1 MKKSDIILI
10 GVVILVIVAAILFGK
25 SADTQEE
32 LNIEY
37 PVTLAGEVGLNEI
50 TYSKYAD
57 MVDAGEP
64 FVVVIERAGC
74 YYCQMYMPILKEYV
88 EKHNIAVTYIDTDNL
103 TEEETHL
110 LSTKNKYLRNNEW
123 GTPTTLFMV
132 GKEVVDVIN
141 GYVEESSID
150 AFFKDRVVMGE

>member
-88 EKHNIAVTYIDTDNL
+88 EKHKIAVTYIDTDNL